1 MTWRDNLKTQAT
13 FRGVPFQTTDAE
25 ARVGRRTVL
34 HEYPLRDRPYTED
47 MGRRARQYVVEA
59 YVIGDDYLQRR
70 DALMAAIE
78 AAGPG
83 ELVHPRYG
91 HVLVAVQDYVS
102 VKESQREGG
111 MARFSI
117 TFVEHGSNEFP
128 KAVADS
134 ATQVNTSA
142 DELVKVSS
150 ISFDEAFEV
159 AGSGVTFDQALKDF
173 QADLDAHLKMVRQ
186 VTDISALSSTVAS
199 VNAISSRLTTL
210 LRTPLTLAQEITG
223 LGTQLST
230 GVGRPLLALSELA
243 RQFGSNPRPTTTA
256 LAGSTRAR
264 LIANELARADL
275 QRRAALA
282 TQARLI
288 AVALDGQDL
297 TAAQARALRDR
308 LLDQMDDELERTD
321 PPVAVASALQRVRGA
336 VVTDVQRRAEL
347 LREASTYTPQAV
359 LPALVLAH
367 RIYQDADRADELVAR
382 NAVRHPAFVPAGPL
396 EVLL

>member
-1 MTWRDNLKTQAT
+1 MTWRDNLKLQAT
-13 FRGVPFQTTDAE
+13 FRGVPFKTTDAE
-25 ARVGRRTVL
+25 ARVGRRAVL

-47 MGRRARQYVVEA
+47 IGRRARQYVVEA

-78 AAGPG
+78 TAGPG

-134 ATQVNTSA
+134 AAQVNTSA

-159 AGSGVTFDQALKDF
+159 SGSGVTFDQALKDF

-199 VNAISSRLTTL
+199 VNTISSRLTTL
-210 LRTPLTLAQEITG
+210 LRTPLTLAQEVTG

-230 GVGRPLLALSELA
+230 GVARPLLALSELA
-243 RQFGSNPRPTTTA
+243 SQFRGNPRPTTTA

-264 LIANELARADL
+264 LISNEQARADL

-308 LLDQMDDELERTD
+308 LLDQVDDELERTD

-367 RIYQDADRADELVAR
+367 RIYQDAGRADELVAR

-396 EVLL
+396 EILL

>member
-25 ARVGRRTVL
+25 ARVGRRTVQ

-134 ATQVNTSA
+134 AAQVSRTA
-142 DELVKVSS
+142 DVLDTATAED
-150 ISFDEAFEV
+150 FAEAFEV
-159 AGSGVTFDQALKDF
+159 SGSSVTFDQAFKDL
-173 QADLDAHLKMVRQ
+173 QADLEERLKLVRQ
-186 VTDISALSSTVAS
+186 VTSTAHLGATISSIGTISARLS
-199 VNAISSRLTTL
+199 TL

-230 GVGRPLLALSELA
+230 GVARPLLALSELA
-243 RQFGSNPRPTTTA
+243 SQFRGNPRPTTTA

-264 LIANELARADL
+264 LISNEQARADL

-282 TQARLI
+282 TQARVLG
-288 AVALDGQDL
+288 VALGEKDL

-308 LLDQMDDELERTD
+308 LLDQVDDELERTD

-367 RIYQDADRADELVAR
+367 RIYQDAGRADELVAR
-382 NAVRHPAFVPAGPL
+382 NAVRNPAFVPAGPL
-396 EVLL
+396 EILL